1 MAHPH
6 FLSLTH
12 TLTHTH
18 THTHTHAHTHTHTHT
33 HRIVLMNSI
42 IVSLWKVSS
51 KFHLKSTGENTPCL
65 LLMIAIRYDHTL
77 SIVMKAIAR
86 VLSFSPLS
94 SLSPQM
100 FPPFSLPPS
109 SFSPYFPF
117 SLPFSFP
124 PPSPPLSLPL
134 SLTPLTSPS
143 GGSNIS
149 SSH

>member
-18 THTHTHAHTHTHTHT
+18 THTHSRAHTHTHTHTHT

-77 SIVMKAIAR
+77 SSHEGNCEGAFFLPR
-86 VLSFSPLS
+86 VITQPSNVSSFFSP
-94 SLSPQM
+94 SLLLLPL
-100 FPPFSLPPS
+100 FPFLPPFLLPS
-109 SFSPYFPF
+109 SFSPSLPPSLPHPSYFPF
-117 SLPFSFP
+117 RWV
-124 PPSPPLSLPL
+124 
-134 SLTPLTSPS
+134 
-143 GGSNIS
+143 
-149 SSH
+149 